1 MEQTTATKT
10 PTNITTKPEEKK
22 LPPECYYG

>member
-10 PTNITTKPEEKK
+10 PTNTTTKPEEKK